1 MSEEEKQTKTPENAL
16 KETAAETTDVATRP
30 SAEETVRA
38 EQSNEGSSSD
48 SVMQNVVSENSA
60 QAESV
65 VSTESVVSENFA
77 KTESVVSEN
86 SAQTENVETE
96 GSLPSESEIF
106 SEEEAVLAGF
116 SEERD
121 VYGREILDRTFP
133 NLLSLSVNSVKIDY
147 SRLKNAILSYRGLRC
162 SFDGES
168 ELFKRGKDAF
178 ARFKIENGKLTLTLA
193 IPSGS
198 IDKKVYP
205 HKKAGKNESE
215 KSLETVVSV
224 ANRAARE
231 RAVELLSLVAG
242 LLKCEKNDSA
252 AMVAYAERFPVNR
265 NAVLRGEEEVPPE
278 ENRFDSEEYED
289 ITGGVLREIEEAK
302 GIVRKKSRPK
312 KAKEELQDRRQTAKS
327 VKGALALSEP
337 VVYYYDVAVDKEDK
351 PLFINVRQV
360 LNDKFLGKLLPE
372 QFFAVAEGSERIEQF
387 NFLSVEAAASDA
399 ERYPEYVFVVQT
411 SVRLLLKAET
421 RKKLMKVIS
430 AAAGNLALSLDCA
443 LLEAAGETA
452 AAAVKELRSAGA
464 KILLDNSEQA
474 GMRALTDFD
483 YEFLRFDARYYRDGS
498 KKSEAHLATLAGF
511 AKTLGIASVASN
523 VETVKEA
530 VSFLTKGVGGVE
542 GFIVEEPKRIVQSAL
557 KERKKLP
564 AIRA

>member
-1 MSEEEKQTKTPENAL
+1 MSEEEKQTKTPENNAL
-16 KETAAETTDVATRP
+16 KENAADESSDAPTRF
-30 SAEETVRA
+30 SAKDGETVRTEKSKDGFVSDTA
-38 EQSNEGSSSD
+38 WQS
-48 SVMQNVVSENSA
+48 VVSEENSA
-60 QAESV
+60 KTE
-65 VSTESVVSENFA
+65 TESVVSESSVQ
-77 KTESVVSEN
+77 TESVV
-86 SAQTENVETE
+86 TE
-96 GSLPSESEIF
+96 GSLPSESEQ
-106 SEEEAVLAGF
+106 SAEEETALAGF

-121 VYGREILDRTFP
+121 VYGREILKRTFP

-147 SRLKNAILSYRGLRC
+147 SRLKNVILSYRGVR
-162 SFDGES
+162 SVFDGET
-168 ELFKRGKDAF
+168 ELFKRGKDAI
-178 ARFKIENGKLTLTLA
+178 ARFRIENGKLTLTLA
-193 IPSGS
+193 IPCSS

-205 HKKAGKNESE
+205 HKKAAKNESE
-215 KSLETVVSV
+215 KSLETVVSIS
-224 ANRAARE
+224 NRAARE
-231 RAVELLSLVAG
+231 RAVELLSLVSG

-265 NAVLRGEEEVPPE
+265 NAVLRGEEEVPPG
-278 ENRFDSEEYED
+278 ENRYDSEEYED

-302 GIVRKKSRPK
+302 GIVRKKSQPK
-312 KAKEELQDRRQTAKS
+312 KAKEELRERRQTAKS

-351 PLFINVRQV
+351 PLFLNVRQV
-360 LNDKFLGKLLPE
+360 LNDKFLGKILPE

-387 NFLSVEAAASDA
+387 NFLAVEAAVADA
-399 ERYPEYVFVVQT
+399 ERFPESVFAVKT

-421 RKKLMKVIS
+421 RKRLIKVIS
-430 AAAGNLALSLDCA
+430 ATAGNLALSLDCA

-452 AAAVKELRSAGA
+452 VSAVKELRSAGA

-511 AKTLGIASVASN
+511 AKTLGIVSVASN

-530 VSFLTKGVGGVE
+530 VSYLTKGVGGVE

>member
-1 MSEEEKQTKTPENAL
+1 MSEEEKQTKIPENAL
-16 KETAAETTDVATRP
+16 KETAAETTDAATRLL
-30 SAEETVRA
+30 AENEETVRA
-38 EQSNEGSSSD
+38 EQSNEVLVSEAATENVATEAATEAATENVASEAE
-48 SVMQNVVSENSA
+48 NVVSGNSTE
-60 QAESV
+60 AESA
-65 VSTESVVSENFA
+65 SDASEDAVPIDGERF
-77 KTESVVSEN
+77 T
-86 SAQTENVETE
+86 
-96 GSLPSESEIF
+96 
-106 SEEEAVLAGF
+106 EEEAALAGF

-121 VYGREILDRTFP
+121 VYGREILKRSFP
-133 NLLSLSVNSVKIDY
+133 NLLSMSVNSVKIDY

-205 HKKAGKNESE
+205 HKKAGKNEPL

-265 NAVLRGEEEVPPE
+265 NAVLRGEEEIPPE
-278 ENRFDSEEYED
+278 ENRYDSEEYED

-302 GIVRKKSRPK
+302 GIIRKKSAPK

-387 NFLSVEAAASDA
+387 NFLSVEAAISDA
-399 ERYPEYVFVVQT
+399 ERYPEYVFAVKT

-421 RKKLMKVIS
+421 RKKLIKLIS
-430 AAAGNLALSLDCA
+430 ATAGNLALSLDCA
-443 LLEAAGETA
+443 LLEAVGETA
-452 AAAVKELRSAGA
+452 VAAVKELRSAGA

-530 VSFLTKGVGGVE
+530 VSYLTKGVGGVE
-542 GFIVEEPKRIVQSAL
+542 GFIVEEPKRVVLNAL